1 MLDYGVNIIEDWD
14 GFVAQFNWVDSV
26 IFFGFVLLMFFI
38 RTVAFILLHKMEGK
52 SERFQ
57 NRLGPALKS
66 ITNWITTYGIIVF
79 LLVYFSEA
87 SWMFGSIFSI
97 GKVDVSFFLILLA
110 VLIISFANRTS
121 KVMTQFLL
129 PNVYDRYQL
138 DRGLRFTFNRIFH
151 YVIMV
156 FAILISFTTV
166 GIDMSALTVFAG
178 VLGVGI
184 GFGMQNIASNFI
196 SGLIILFERP
206 IKVGDRV
213 IINDVIGDIE
223 KINMRATII
232 KTLDNERIIMPNSYF
247 LEEEVVNRSYGDP
260 RLRLVIPIGVAYGS
274 DVEQVREVLH
284 QAAHEEYEAS
294 DVVLN
299 NPPSYVNFTGFG
311 DSSLDFELF
320 VWISNPEFVIQI
332 KSNLNFRIYH
342 LLNENNIE
350 IPFPQ
355 RDLHVRSVD
364 QRVIASYRDDVSE

>member
-1 MLDYGVNIIEDWD
+1 MVGSTINFGVEWEKFLSHFDWID
-14 GFVAQFNWVDSV
+14 TL
-26 IFFGFVLLMFFI
+26 IFFGFVLFMFI
-38 RTVAFILLHKMEGK
+38 VRSVIIYSLHKAEEK

-66 ITNWITTYGIIVF
+66 ITNWVTTYGIIVF
-79 LLVYFSEA
+79 VLIYFA
-87 SWMFGSIFSI
+87 DAGWMFGSIFSI

-121 KVMTQFLL
+121 KVITQFLL

-151 YVIMV
+151 YIIMV

-232 KTLDNERIIMPNSYF
+232 RTLDNERIIMPNSYF

-274 DVEQVREVLH
+274 DVEQVREVLLE
-284 QAAHEEYEAS
+284 AAQEEFEAS
-294 DVVLN
+294 ETVLMQ
-299 NPPSYVNFTGFG
+299 PPPYVNFTGFG

-320 VWISNPEFVIQI
+320 IWISNPEYVIQI

-342 LLNENNIE
+342 LLNKNNIE

-355 RDLHVRSVD
+355 RDLHVRSID
-364 QRVIASYRDDVSE
+364 QKLISSYLDNNNK

>member
-1 MLDYGVNIIEDWD
+1 MLDSGVNIIEDWE

-26 IFFGFVLLMFFI
+26 IFFGFVLLMFLI

-52 SERFQ
+52 SERFK

-79 LLVYFSEA
+79 LLVYFSDA

-274 DVEQVREVLH
+274 DVEQVRDVLH

-355 RDLHVRSVD
+355 RDLHVRSID
-364 QRVIASYRDDVSE
+364 QKVIASYRDKTE

>member
-1 MLDYGVNIIEDWD
+1 MVGSIVNIGDEWEKFLSHFD
-14 GFVAQFNWVDSV
+14 WVDTL
-26 IFFGFVLLMFFI
+26 IFFGFVLFMFI
-38 RTVAFILLHKMEGK
+38 VRSVIIYALHKAEEK
-52 SERFQ
+52 SERFR

-66 ITNWITTYGIIVF
+66 ITNWVTTYGIIVF
-79 LLVYFSEA
+79 LLVYFA
-87 SWMFGSIFSI
+87 DAGWMFGSIFSI

-121 KVMTQFLL
+121 KVITQFLL

-151 YVIMV
+151 YIIMV

-232 KTLDNERIIMPNSYF
+232 RTLDNERIIMPNSYF

-274 DVEQVREVLH
+274 DVEQVREVLLE
-284 QAAHEEYEAS
+284 AAQEEYEAS
-294 DVVLN
+294 ETVLMQ
-299 NPPSYVNFTGFG
+299 PPPYVNFTGFG
-311 DSSLDFELF
+311 NSSLDFELF
-320 VWISNPEFVIQI
+320 IWISNPEYVIQI

-355 RDLHVRSVD
+355 RDLHVRSID
-364 QRVIASYRDDVSE
+364 QKLISSYLDHKND